1 MGPSVVGMA
10 GQIVLVSGGA
20 RGIGA
25 ALARA
30 HRERGDTVVV
40 ADLEPTA
47 PDQHLLDVR
56 DRDAYLRVAEQVLAR
71 HGRIDVFHNNAG
83 IAVAGTQAEMTAQH
97 WDDLIDTDLRGVVHG
112 IDAVYPHMRRQRSG
126 HIVVM
131 GSLAGI
137 IPVPAMV
144 PYSAVKS
151 AVVTMSRALRVEARR
166 HGVRVTVVCPAFV
179 DTPLLSSFNPGMRPT
194 LANRVGLRL
203 VRQLQGPPM
212 DPDRLAETVLRA
224 LPRDPETVLA
234 PRPLAQV
241 AVLGERLVPGVVR
254 RASSL
259 ALTRYL
265 SMPVSERTD
274 ART

>member
-1 MGPSVVGMA
+1 MG
-10 GQIVLVSGGA
+10 GQVVLVSGGA
-20 RGIGA
+20 RGIGE

-40 ADLEPTA
+40 ADREPTA
-47 PDQHLLDVR
+47 SDQLVLDVR
-56 DRDAYLRVAEQVLAR
+56 DRDAYARLAQEVAAL

-83 IAVAGTQAEMTAQH
+83 IAVAGTHAEMTAQH
-97 WDDLIDTDLRGVVHG
+97 WDDLIDIDLRGVVHG
-112 IDAVYPHMRRQRSG
+112 VDAVYPLMRQQGSG

-137 IPVPAMV
+137 IPVPVMV
-144 PYSAVKS
+144 PYSSVKS

-179 DTPLLSSFNPGMRPT
+179 DTPLLDNFNPGMRAT

-203 VRQLQGPPM
+203 VRQLQGRPM
-212 DPDRLAETVLRA
+212 NPDRLAQIVLRA
-224 LPRDPETVLA
+224 LPRNPETVLA

-241 AVLGERLVPGVVR
+241 AVVGERLAPGVVR
-254 RASSL
+254 RVSAL
-259 ALTRYL
+259 ALHRYL
-265 SMPVSERTD
+265 TMSVPVGEDSQS
-274 ART
+274 

>member
-1 MGPSVVGMA
+1 MSGDV
-10 GQIVLVSGGA
+10 VLVSGGA

-25 ALARA
+25 ALAAA
-30 HRERGDTVVV
+30 HRGRGDVVVV
-40 ADLEPTA
+40 ADHEPTA
-47 PDQHLLDVR
+47 PDQRLLDVR
-56 DRDAYLRVAEQVLAR
+56 DADAYRRLAQEVADE

-83 IAVAGTQAEMTAQH
+83 IAVAGTMPEMTLQH

-112 IDAVYPHMRRQRSG
+112 IEAVYPLMRAQDSG

-137 IPVPAMV
+137 LPVPAMV
-144 PYSAVKS
+144 PYSSVKS

-179 DTPLLSSFNPGMRPT
+179 DTPLLDNFNPGLRPT
-194 LANRVGLRL
+194 LANRVGVRL

-212 DPDRLAETVLRA
+212 DPDTLASVVLRA
-224 LPRDPETVLA
+224 LPRNPETILA

-241 AVLGERLVPGVVR
+241 AVLGERLVPGLVR
-254 RASSL
+254 RASGL
-259 ALTRYL
+259 ALARYL
-265 SMPVSERTD
+265 SMPVPDRSD
-274 ART
+274 AAR